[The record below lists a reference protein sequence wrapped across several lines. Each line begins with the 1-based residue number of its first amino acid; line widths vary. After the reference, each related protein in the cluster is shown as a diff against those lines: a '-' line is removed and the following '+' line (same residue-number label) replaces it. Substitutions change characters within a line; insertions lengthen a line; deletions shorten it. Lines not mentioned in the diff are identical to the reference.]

1 MALIHVDDGHWRI
14 ISLVPTMPNGNKVL
28 FDCPYVFAKVN
39 GSCPD
44 YDLCGP
50 FSSLAHLL
58 DIVSQNGEHFPTT
71 GVICLHFLQKYK
83 NGGILE
89 NFVTL
94 SVCKVGNS
102 LPDDT
107 MVKRYVS
114 GPSSYWSSILDQ
126 STGPRWHEKSNQP
139 KNTRNSILFTFRTKF
154 PWKTWKC
161 VNFLRRISSPTP
173 STFKNPTPIPCLKR
187 KKKSLL
193 FGPHCAPQ
201 NIRPFSWLRLH
212 SMNSW
217 NFKEI
222 EVENLRCRPFLEKN
236 GKRPRS

>member
-1 MALIHVDDGHWRI
+1 MFIRTTLENQTIFFVSCWQVTKIYITCHQGLSQVLCWPAMNGLEMALIHVDDGHWGI
-14 ISLVPTMPNGNKVL
+14 ISLVPTKPNGNKVL
-28 FDCPYVFAKVN
+28 LDCPYVFAKVN

-44 YDLCGP
+44 YELCGP

-114 GPSSYWSSILDQ
+114 GPSSY
-126 STGPRWHEKSNQP
+126 
-139 KNTRNSILFTFRTKF
+139 
-154 PWKTWKC
+154 
-161 VNFLRRISSPTP
+161 
-173 STFKNPTPIPCLKR
+173 
-187 KKKSLL
+187 
-193 FGPHCAPQ
+193 
-201 NIRPFSWLRLH
+201 
-212 SMNSW
+212 
-217 NFKEI
+217 
-222 EVENLRCRPFLEKN
+222 
-236 GKRPRS
+236 